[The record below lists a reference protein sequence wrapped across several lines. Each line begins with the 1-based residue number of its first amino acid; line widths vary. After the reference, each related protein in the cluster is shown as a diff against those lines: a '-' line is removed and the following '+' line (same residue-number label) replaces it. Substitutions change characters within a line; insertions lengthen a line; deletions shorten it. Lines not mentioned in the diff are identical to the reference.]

1 MARGNPDRSVLGVVT
16 GLKEEA
22 RIARL
27 FGDVEV
33 GGGTSWGAE
42 VAAEKLVSR
51 GVTALLSFGLCG
63 ALDPTLRAG
72 DIVIPLAV
80 LETGDSYATDGVLAE
95 AAGGWFGGMIVASE
109 TIVITPEA
117 KRRLFEHTRAAAVDM
132 ESGAVARVAVRHD
145 LPFAV
150 VRAVCDTASLTLP
163 PAAMVALNDEGSLQI
178 WQVLRS
184 LWRRPR
190 QLPDLLRVGRDAA
203 VARRALLR
211 VARAMARR
219 LAIAS

>member
-1 MARGNPDRSVLGVVT
+1 MARVNHDRAALGIVT
-16 GLKEEA
+16 GLKDEA

-27 FGDVEV
+27 FGDVEI

-42 VAAEKLVSR
+42 VAAEKLVTR
-51 GVTALLSFGLCG
+51 GATALLSFGLCG
-63 ALDPTLRAG
+63 ALDPTLRPG

-80 LETGDSYATDGVLAE
+80 LETGESYATDGVLAE

-109 TIVITPEA
+109 TLVITQEA
-117 KRRLFEHTRAAAVDM
+117 KRRLFQRTQAAAVDM

-150 VRAVCDTASLTLP
+150 VRAVCDPANLTLP
-163 PAAMVALNDEGSLQI
+163 PAAMVALGNEGSVQV
-178 WQVLRS
+178 WQVMRS

-203 VARRALLR
+203 VARRALQR